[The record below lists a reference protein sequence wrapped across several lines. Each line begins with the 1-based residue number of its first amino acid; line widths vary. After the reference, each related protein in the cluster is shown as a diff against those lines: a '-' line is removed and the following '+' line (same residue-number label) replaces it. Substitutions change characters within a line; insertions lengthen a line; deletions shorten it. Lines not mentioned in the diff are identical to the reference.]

1 VSYEAEG
8 ETFDH
13 GTTAVESAVP
23 DTVFEGDDLGTLVV
37 VVELTEAGLDTD
49 AAIVLH
55 IVVYEPSVASC
66 PDTLGPGQ
74 LEGWVPW
81 NS

>member
-1 VSYEAEG
+1 MSG
-8 ETFDH
+8 ED
-13 GTTAVESAVP
+13 GL
-23 DTVFEGDDLGTLVV
+23 DTLVV
-37 VVELTEAGLDTD
+37 VVELTAAGLDID

-66 PDTLGPGQ
+66 PGRLEPGQ
-74 LEGWVPW
+74 KEGWVPW

>member
-1 VSYEAEG
+1 M
-8 ETFDH
+8 
-13 GTTAVESAVP
+13 
-23 DTVFEGDDLGTLVV
+23 FEGDDLGTLVV

-49 AAIVLH
+49 AATVLH

-66 PDTLGPGQ
+66 PGMLAPGQ
-74 LEGWVPW
+74 LEEWVPW